1 MQDDSDSIDNTTRPR
16 LLPDESLPP
25 YSYVT
30 GKFPHPIRD
39 PDGHSFG
46 AAPGVCAAPESSR
59 WRECRPYLYGLD
71 LFNHGYYW
79 EAHETWEQIWHVAGR
94 RGPMADFF
102 KGLIKLAAAG
112 VKVREGRTAGV
123 RSHARRAAELF
134 GRVAESLEPSE
145 RHYFGLSLERLMALA
160 TEVAKEPPMIAR
172 SAKPVEIVFP
182 FVLRPDR

>member
-1 MQDDSDSIDNTTRPR
+1 MTAIDRPIEEPERPR
-16 LLPDESLPP
+16 LLPDEPLPP

-39 PDGHSFG
+39 PNGHSFG
-46 AAPGVCAAPESSR
+46 LIPAACAAPEPSH

-79 EAHETWEQIWHVAGR
+79 EAHETWEQIWHAAGR

-112 VKVREGRTAGV
+112 VKVREGRASGV

-134 GRVAESLEPSE
+134 RGVAESLESNA
-145 RHYFGLSLERLMALA
+145 RRYFGLSFDELIGWADAVAGKSPQA
-160 TEVAKEPPMIAR
+160 T
-172 SAKPVEIVFP
+172 SAEKPVEIVFG
-182 FVLRPDR
+182 FVLKPE